1 MAGRETA
8 ERPHKMSPAERR
20 AHRMYKE
27 WVRLHA
33 ERPKLLYHYTNAQGL
48 LGMLQS
54 KRLWA
59 SNSRFMN
66 DPTEIK
72 YATRLARDVIL
83 EETENDSSPAMKRF
97 QHRLLSILGGYDQG
111 AIVYITCFCC
121 EGDLL
126 SQWRGYGSTGG
137 GYAVGF
143 DASSL
148 GETELLND
156 SQVILR
162 KVIYDP
168 KLQKSII
175 RKRLRLLLEL
185 QAEHLKHP
193 NNKYAQEELHSC
205 LDWFLFF
212 LGESLN
218 CFKDPTY
225 EEENEWRAIQFGFV
239 GGKEIVTTRFRSGA
253 KAIIPYAELD
263 FTKPNGRYK
272 ERLPI
277 KLIRYGPTLDPN
289 MTERSLSLLC
299 AANGYTP
306 SSLKIIRSGVPFS
319 G

>member
-1 MAGRETA
+1 
-8 ERPHKMSPAERR
+8 MSPAERR
-20 AHRMYKE
+20 ANRMYKE

-33 ERPKLLYHYTNAQGL
+33 KRPKLLYHYTNAQGL
-48 LGMLQS
+48 LGMLNS

-72 YATRLARDVIL
+72 YATRLAREVIL
-83 EETENDSSPAMKRF
+83 EEMENDSSPATKKLRDEII
-97 QHRLLSILGGYDQG
+97 SILGNYDQE

-121 EGDLL
+121 DGDLL
-126 SQWRGYGSTGG
+126 SQWRGYGSVGG

-148 GETELLND
+148 GETEFFMENP
-156 SQVILR
+156 QVILR
-162 KVIYDP
+162 KVIYDS
-168 KLQKSII
+168 KLQRSII

-185 QAEHLKHP
+185 QTEHLKHP
-193 NNKYAQEELHSC
+193 NQRQAQQELIDC
-205 LDWFLFF
+205 LQWFIFF
-212 LGESLN
+212 LSECLN

-225 EEENEWRAIQFGFV
+225 EEENEWRAIQFGRV
-239 GGKEIVTTRFRSGA
+239 YGKEIVTTRFRSGA
-253 KAIIPYAELD
+253 RAIIPYTELD
-263 FTKPNGRYK
+263 LTKPDGRYK

-289 MTERSLSLLC
+289 MTERSLRLLC
-299 AANGYTP
+299 EASGYRP